1 MLFPAELTIHSYLL
15 ALWNTPYD
23 SLPSVWLPWRH
34 IVLEQEI
41 KKIAVFFTHTQSK
54 LFSLLVMS

>member
-15 ALWNTPYD
+15 ALWNAPYD

-41 KKIAVFFTHTQSK
+41 KKIAVFFSQAQSK